1 MSRVDDLL
9 KKLCPNGVE
18 YKELGD
24 VLAYEQ
30 PTKYLVKSKQYFE
43 SAATP
48 VLTAGQTFLLGYTNE
63 SDGIYDTED
72 RGSVII
78 FDDFTTSS
86 QWVDFPFKVKS
97 SAMKMLSLKNQD
109 VSLRFVFHFMKTIKY
124 EPQNHARQWI
134 SNYSKFKIPV
144 PPLEIQQE
152 IVRIL
157 DKFTQLEAELEAEL
171 EARRKQYA
179 YYRDQFFD
187 HDSPFYKVSFLGKVG
202 EFSRGSSFQ
211 KKHIVK
217 AGIPCIHY
225 GEIYTHYGIC
235 AKETKS
241 YLASE
246 FAKNK
251 RLMEP
256 GEVFIATTS
265 ENDDDLGKAVA
276 WIGAEPVVPSNDG
289 FVYSPVREELDPK
302 YVSYFLSSGNFQ
314 KQKRKHIT
322 GAKVRRL
329 SKRALESIEIPLPPL
344 EEQRRIVAI
353 LDKFDALVNDISTGL
368 PAEIAARRKQY
379 EYYRDK
385 LLSFQPAAS
394 AQQ

>member
-1 MSRVDDLL
+1 MSRVDDLM
-9 KKLCPNGVE
+9 KKLCPNGVVFE
-18 YKELGD
+18 EIGAVVEIKNGKDWKTERPGKIPVFGSGGQMD
-24 VLAYEQ
+24 VYVQEASCVGPSVLLPRKGSLAVQFVDVPFWNVDTVFYTKCNPEQ
-30 PTKYLVKSKQYFE
+30 LDIKYFYYVMERVDLSRI
-43 SAATP
+43 S
-48 VLTAGQTFLLGYTNE
+48 
-63 SDGIYDTED
+63 
-72 RGSVII
+72 
-78 FDDFTTSS
+78 TSS
-86 QWVDFPFKVKS
+86 TRPSITQT
-97 SAMKMLSLKNQD
+97 ALKKL
-109 VSLRFVFHFMKTIKY
+109 V
-124 EPQNHARQWI
+124 
-134 SNYSKFKIPV
+134 IPV

-152 IVRIL
+152 IARIL

-171 EARRKQYA
+171 EARRKQSA
-179 YYRDQFFD
+179 YFRDQFFD
-187 HDSPFYKVSFLGKVG
+187 HDSPFYKASVLGKVG
-202 EFSRGSSFQ
+202 EFRRGSSFQ

-225 GEIYTHYGIC
+225 GEIYTHYGIS

-246 FAKNK
+246 FAENK

-265 ENDDDLGKAVA
+265 ENDEDLGKAVA

-289 FVYSPVREELDPK
+289 FVYSPVREQLDPQ

-314 KQKRKHIT
+314 NQKRKHVT

-385 LLSFQPAAS
+385 LLSFEPV
-394 AQQ
+394 